1 MKKDIEVAVVFTRTY
16 LKERNITILIPQ
28 KIITGK
34 CIQDSKFF
42 INSVD
47 NKAFKNMDEVN
58 YQNQEYGFYY
68 ATTLKELEKLYETK
82 DLQII
87 LQKYLDDICSKVH
100 YYVAFDEE
108 NFDSY
113 LLKSSSIEDFNKEYS
128 VNFKY
133 NYKDITNGKNK
144 TNKEII
150 NNYNTHANDLI
161 GKDISKIKDSLQD
174 EILFQDVV
182 IDKIIKALYTNYIL
196 GTKNNNI
203 IISGPTGVGKTE
215 ALKAIVNGSKHSSI
229 YCSLPREYAC
239 DDHDASYI
247 LSSILLRLR
256 EDAISNNKLNS
267 HSIIILDDFD
277 KLDEFQKYDFQE
289 ELLNFLK
296 CGLRSVRTNQRIVF
310 DANKI
315 TFIICGNFDNVN
327 KIVNV
332 PQEFFKNDNFKIDK
346 NDISLD
352 YDELA
357 NKHFFLEEILPYF
370 QTEVFFNKLDI
381 DKSKEIIKTLHN
393 KTMKLYFNQLQ
404 KQGIKSITLTDEF
417 IDKLANQVYSEC
429 LNLKNLDKEVVK
441 IFTDVM
447 IESLKYLD
455 VSTNLT
461 INEEILQNSK
471 KGYQFT
477 LKK

>member
-1 MKKDIEVAVVFTRTY
+1 MKKDIEVAVVFTRSY

-82 DLQII
+82 DLKII

-100 YYVAFDEE
+100 YYVAFDDE

-113 LLKSSSIEDFNKEYS
+113 LLKSSTIEDFNREYS
-128 VNFKY
+128 VDFKY
-133 NYKDITNGKNK
+133 DCNYSEDNNSKENK
-144 TNKEII
+144 KII
-150 NNYNTHANDLI
+150 GDSNAHYNDLI
-161 GKDISKIKDSLQD
+161 GKDISKIKDSLQS
-174 EILFQDVV
+174 EILFQDMA

-203 IISGPTGVGKTE
+203 IISGPTGVGKTV
-215 ALKAIVNGSKHSSI
+215 ALTTIANYSGRPSV

-247 LSSILLRLR
+247 LSNILLRLR
-256 EDAISNNKLNS
+256 EDAINNNKSDS
-267 HSIIILDDFD
+267 HSIVILDDFD

-296 CGLRSVRTNQRIVF
+296 CRLRGIRTNQRIVF

-327 KIVNV
+327 KVINI
-332 PQEFFKNDNFKIDK
+332 PQEIFTNDNFKIDK

-352 YDELA
+352 YDELT

-381 DKSKEIIKTLHN
+381 NKAKEIIRTLHN
-393 KTMKLYFNQLQ
+393 KTLKLYFNQLQ